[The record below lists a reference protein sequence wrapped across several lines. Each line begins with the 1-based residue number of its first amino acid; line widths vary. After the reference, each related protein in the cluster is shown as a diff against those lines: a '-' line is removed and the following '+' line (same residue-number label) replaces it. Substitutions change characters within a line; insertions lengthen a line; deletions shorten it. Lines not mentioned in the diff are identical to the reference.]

1 VKFTLPGGYARRGA
15 PLLCVLLAGC
25 TGLLHSTAQPEQIYY
40 LRAPPTASGAPGAAS
55 VAAVTAT
62 GASLRVATPLANPG
76 FDSSRIMLVQAD
88 HRMNFYAGSRWP
100 GTAPEVI
107 GALTV
112 ETLRASGAWNWV
124 QDSASAFPADY
135 LLHITVRRFE
145 ADYSGGGGAPQV
157 QVVLDCTLG
166 RREGRE
172 VIASFVAQ
180 GAATAAADRMS
191 EVVAAFEEATRTA
204 LQSLSQQ
211 ASEAVRTHAP
221 PAPPAPSE
229 R

>member
-1 VKFTLPGGYARRGA
+1 MKFTLYGGYAMRA
-15 PLLCVLLAGC
+15 AALLCVLPAGC
-25 TGLLHSTAQPEQIYY
+25 TGLLHSSALPEQTYY
-40 LRAPPTASGAPGAAS
+40 LRAPLAAS
-55 VAAVTAT
+55 DAAAATGVAAVTAS
-62 GASLRVATPLANPG
+62 GASLRVGTPLASPG
-76 FDSSRIMLVQAD
+76 LDSSRIMLVQAD

-100 GTAPEVI
+100 GTAPQVI

-112 ETLRASGAWNWV
+112 ETLRASGEWSWV

-135 LLHITVRRFE
+135 LLQITLRRFE
-145 ADYSGGGGAPQV
+145 ADYSAGGGAPQV

-166 RREGRE
+166 RRAGRE

-191 EVVAAFEEATRTA
+191 EVVAAFEQATRAA

-211 ASEAVRTHAP
+211 AGEAVRTHAN
-221 PAPPAPSE
+221 AVPSE

>member
-1 VKFTLPGGYARRGA
+1 VKFTLPGRYALRA
-15 PLLCVLLAGC
+15 AALWCVLLAGC
-25 TGLLHSTAQPEQIYY
+25 TGLLHSNAQPEQTYY
-40 LRAPPTASGAPGAAS
+40 LRALPAASGASGATGV
-55 VAAVTAT
+55 VAVAAT

-76 FDSSRIMLVQAD
+76 LDSSRIMLVQAD

-112 ETLRASGAWNWV
+112 ETLRASGEWNWV

-191 EVVAAFEEATRTA
+191 EVVGAFEQATRTA

-211 ASEAVRTHAP
+211 AGAAVRTHAS
-221 PAPPAPSE
+221 ALPSE
-229 R
+229 G

>member
-1 VKFTLPGGYARRGA
+1 MKFTLAGGYALRA
-15 PLLCVLLAGC
+15 AALVCVLLAGC
-25 TGLLHSTAQPEQIYY
+25 TGLLHSNAQPEQTYY
-40 LRAPPTASGAPGAAS
+40 LRAPLAASGAPGATP

-62 GASLRVATPLANPG
+62 GASLRVATPLASPG
-76 FDSSRIMLVQAD
+76 LDSSRIMLLQAD

-100 GTAPEVI
+100 GTAPELI

-124 QDSASAFPADY
+124 QDSASAFPGDY
-135 LLHITVRRFE
+135 LLQITVRHFE

-157 QVVLDCTLG
+157 QVVLDCTIG

-191 EVVAAFEEATRTA
+191 EVVAAFEQATHAA

-211 ASEAVRTHAP
+211 ASEAVRTHAR
-221 PAPPAPSE
+221 AVTSE

>member
-1 VKFTLPGGYARRGA
+1 MKSTLPGGYALRA
-15 PLLCVLLAGC
+15 AVLLCVLPAGC
-25 TGLLHSTAQPEQIYY
+25 TGLLHSNAQPEQLYY
-40 LRAPPTASGAPGAAS
+40 LRAPPGASGAPS
-55 VAAVTAT
+55 AT
-62 GASLRVATPLANPG
+62 GASLRVGAPLASPG
-76 FDSSRIMLVQAD
+76 LDSARIMLVQAD

-124 QDSASAFPADY
+124 QDSGSAFPADY
-135 LLHITVRRFE
+135 LLQITVRHFE
-145 ADYSGGGGAPQV
+145 ADYSGGGGAPEV

-191 EVVAAFEEATRTA
+191 EVVAAFEQATRAA

-211 ASEAVRTHAP
+211 AGEAVRTHAG
-221 PAPPAPSE
+221 AVRSE

>member
-1 VKFTLPGGYARRGA
+1 MKFPFIGAGARRA
-15 PLLCVLLAGC
+15 VPLLCVLLSGC
-25 TGLLHSTAQPEQIYY
+25 TGLLHSSARPEQTYY
-40 LRAPPTASGAPGAAS
+40 LRAPIAAGGAAT
-55 VAAVTAT
+55 AAAIAAT
-62 GASLRVATPLANPG
+62 GASLRVATPLASPG
-76 FDSSRIMLVQAD
+76 LDSSHIMLVQAD

-100 GTAPEVI
+100 GMAPEVI

-135 LLHITVRRFE
+135 LLQITMRRFE
-145 ADYSGGGGAPQV
+145 ADYTGGGAAPEV
-157 QVVLDCTLG
+157 QVVLECTIG

-191 EVVAAFEEATRTA
+191 DVVAAFEQATRAA
-204 LQSLSQQ
+204 LASLSQQ
-211 ASEAVRTHAP
+211 ANEAVRTRGALKS
-221 PAPPAPSE
+221 SE

>member
-1 VKFTLPGGYARRGA
+1 MKFTLPGGCALRAA
-15 PLLCVLLAGC
+15 PLVCVLLAGC
-25 TGLLHSTAQPEQIYY
+25 TGLLHSSAPPEQTYY
-40 LRAPPTASGAPGAAS
+40 LRAALASGGAAATTS
-55 VAAVTAT
+55 VAAVSTT
-62 GASLRVATPLANPG
+62 GASLRVATPLAGPG
-76 FDSSRIMLVQAD
+76 LDGARIMLVQAD

-100 GTAPEVI
+100 GTAPQVI

-112 ETLRASGAWNWV
+112 ETLRASGDWNWV
-124 QDSASAFPADY
+124 QDSGSAFPADY
-135 LLHITVRRFE
+135 LLQITLRHFE

-180 GAATAAADRMS
+180 GAASAAADRMS
-191 EVVAAFEEATRTA
+191 EVVAAFEQATRAA

-211 ASEAVRTHAP
+211 AGEAVRTHAR
-221 PAPPAPSE
+221 PAPSE

>member
-1 VKFTLPGGYARRGA
+1 MKFTPPGRYAMRA
-15 PLLCVLLAGC
+15 AALLCVLLAGC
-25 TGLLHSTAQPEQIYY
+25 TDLLHSNVQPEQIYY
-40 LRAPPTASGAPGAAS
+40 LRAALAASGAPDATS

-62 GASLRVATPLANPG
+62 GASLRVATPLASPG
-76 FDSSRIMLVQAD
+76 LDSARIMLVQAD
-88 HRMNFYAGSRWP
+88 HRMNFYAASRWP

-107 GALTV
+107 GALTT
-112 ETLRASGAWNWV
+112 ETLRASGDWNWV
-124 QDSASAFPADY
+124 QDSGSSFPADY
-135 LLHITVRRFE
+135 LLHITVRHFE
-145 ADYSGGGGAPQV
+145 ADYSAGGGAPQV

-180 GAATAAADRMS
+180 GVATAAADRMS
-191 EVVAAFEEATRTA
+191 EVVAAFEQATRAA

-211 ASEAVRTHAP
+211 AGEAARTHAR
-221 PAPPAPSE
+221 PAPSE

>member
-1 VKFTLPGGYARRGA
+1 VKFTLPDGYAMRA
-15 PLLCVLLAGC
+15 AALWCALLAGC
-25 TGLLHSTAQPEQIYY
+25 TGLLHSNALPEQIYY
-40 LRAPPTASGAPGAAS
+40 LRAPPAAGGAPAATP
-55 VAAVTAT
+55 VAAITAT

-76 FDSSRIMLVQAD
+76 LDSARIMLVQAD

-107 GALTV
+107 GALAV
-112 ETLRASGAWNWV
+112 ETLRTSGEWNWV

-135 LLHITVRRFE
+135 LLHITLRRFE
-145 ADYSGGGGAPQV
+145 ADYSAGGGAPQV

-191 EVVAAFEEATRTA
+191 EVVAAFEQATRAA

-211 ASEAVRTHAP
+211 AGEALRTHAN
-221 PAPPAPSE
+221 AVPSE

>member
-1 VKFTLPGGYARRGA
+1 VKFALPGGYALRA
-15 PLLCVLLAGC
+15 AALVCVLLAGC
-25 TGLLHSTAQPEQIYY
+25 TGLFHSNAQPEQNYY
-40 LRAPPTASGAPGAAS
+40 LRAPLAASGAPGATPG
-55 VAAVTAT
+55 AALTAT
-62 GASLRVATPLANPG
+62 GASLRVATLLASPG
-76 FDSSRIMLVQAD
+76 LDSSRIMLLQAD

-100 GTAPEVI
+100 GTAPQVI

-135 LLHITVRRFE
+135 LLQITVRRFE

-191 EVVAAFEEATRTA
+191 EVVAAFEQATGAA

-211 ASEAVRTHAP
+211 AGEAVRTHAS
-221 PAPPAPSE
+221 ALPSE

>member
-1 VKFTLPGGYARRGA
+1 MRAAALW
-15 PLLCVLLAGC
+15 CVLLAGC
-25 TGLLHSTAQPEQIYY
+25 TGLLHSNAQPEQTYY
-40 LRAPPTASGAPGAAS
+40 LRAPPAASGAPGTTG
-55 VAAVTAT
+55 VAAPAAT
-62 GASLRVATPLANPG
+62 GASLRVATPFANPG
-76 FDSSRIMLVQAD
+76 LDSSRIMLVQAD

-112 ETLRASGAWNWV
+112 ETLRASGEWNWV

-157 QVVLDCTLG
+157 QVVLDCTIG

-180 GAATAAADRMS
+180 GAAMAAADRMS
-191 EVVAAFEEATRTA
+191 EVVAAFEQATRAA

-211 ASEAVRTHAP
+211 AAAAVRTHVSAV
-221 PAPPAPSE
+221 PSE

>member
-1 VKFTLPGGYARRGA
+1 VKFTLPGGCALRA
-15 PLLCVLLAGC
+15 AALVCVLLAGC
-25 TGLLHSTAQPEQIYY
+25 TGLLHSNARPEQTYY
-40 LRAPPTASGAPGAAS
+40 LRAPLAASGAAGATP

-62 GASLRVATPLANPG
+62 GASLRVATPLASPG
-76 FDSSRIMLVQAD
+76 LDSSHIMLLQAD
-88 HRMNFYAGSRWP
+88 HRMNVYAGSRWP

-135 LLHITVRRFE
+135 LLQISVRHFE

-157 QVVLDCTLG
+157 QIVLDCTLG

-191 EVVAAFEEATRTA
+191 EVVAAFEQATHAA

-211 ASEAVRTHAP
+211 AGEAVRTHAR
-221 PAPPAPSE
+221 AVTSE

>member
-1 VKFTLPGGYARRGA
+1 MKFTLSGGYAMRA
-15 PLLCVLLAGC
+15 AALLCVLLAAC
-25 TGLLHSTAQPEQIYY
+25 TGLLHSNAQPEQIYY
-40 LRAPPTASGAPGAAS
+40 LRAPPAASGAPGATS
-55 VAAVTAT
+55 VAAVAATAT

-112 ETLRASGAWNWV
+112 ETLRASGEWNWV

-145 ADYSGGGGAPQV
+145 ADYSGGGGAPEV

-191 EVVAAFEEATRTA
+191 EVVAAFEQATRAA
-204 LQSLSQQ
+204 LQSLAQQ
-211 ASEAVRTHAP
+211 AGAAVRTHAS
-221 PAPPAPSE
+221 ALPSE

>member
-1 VKFTLPGGYARRGA
+1 MKFTPPGRYAMRA
-15 PLLCVLLAGC
+15 AALLCVLLAGC
-25 TGLLHSTAQPEQIYY
+25 TGLLHSNVQPEQIYY
-40 LRAPPTASGAPGAAS
+40 LRAALAASGAPGATS

-62 GASLRVATPLANPG
+62 GASLRVATPLASPG
-76 FDSSRIMLVQAD
+76 LDSARIMLVQAD
-88 HRMNFYAGSRWP
+88 HRMNFYAASRWP

-107 GALTV
+107 GALTT
-112 ETLRASGAWNWV
+112 ETLRASGDWNWV
-124 QDSASAFPADY
+124 QDSGSSFPADY
-135 LLHITVRRFE
+135 LLHITVRHFE
-145 ADYSGGGGAPQV
+145 ADYSAGGGAPQV

-180 GAATAAADRMS
+180 GVATAAADRMS
-191 EVVAAFEEATRTA
+191 EVVAAFEQATRAA

-211 ASEAVRTHAP
+211 AGEAVRGHAR
-221 PAPPAPSE
+221 PAPSE